1 MHITFGP
8 RGILQIDDA
17 RITYRNFR
25 GERGEYNRDGERS
38 FALIIPNEEIKEALL
53 NNKSDA
59 GASWNIKIRAPRD
72 EDDTP
77 FMYLPVKVNFNDR
90 GPAVYLISGNNRRR
104 LYEEDVARLDRISIA
119 KVDLDIAPFDSVV
132 QKVAYRTAYLRSIE
146 VTQEVDRFEAR
157 WADERE
163 DY

>member
-1 MHITFGP
+1 MHLTIAP
-8 RGILQIDDA
+8 RDILQIDDA

-25 GERGEYNRDGERS
+25 GEKGEYNRNGERN
-38 FALIIPNEEIKEALL
+38 FALIIPNEEIKEALI
-53 NNKSDA
+53 NNKSADGAGWNVRIKPPYEDGDA
-59 GASWNIKIRAPRD
+59 
-72 EDDTP
+72 P

-119 KVDLDIAPFDSVV
+119 KVDLDIAPSDRIV
-132 QKVAYRTAYLRSIE
+132 QGVAYRTAYLRSIE
-146 VTQEVDRFEAR
+146 VTQDLDRFEAR
-157 WADERE
+157 WAEERE